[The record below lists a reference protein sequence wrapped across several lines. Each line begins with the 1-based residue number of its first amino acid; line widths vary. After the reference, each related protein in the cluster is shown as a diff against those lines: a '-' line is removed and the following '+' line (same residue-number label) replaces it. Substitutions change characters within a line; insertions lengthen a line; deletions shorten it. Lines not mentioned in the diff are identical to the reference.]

1 MKILGLEVKP
11 MNPFKT
17 IGYKWVADE
26 NVQYPN
32 CILIDENEISI
43 NIPLCCVP
51 HNIGGKVITLD
62 REKVDEKLTTKIAD
76 VLKDYP
82 NCKSYNPRLLK
93 NDDFDREVKI
103 IVTNFKY
110 ELYDIEYKI
119 KGN

>member
-11 MNPFKT
+11 MNT

-62 REKVDEKLTTKIAD
+62 RKKVDEKLMTKIAD

-82 NCKSYNPRLLK
+82 NCKSYHPQKLK
-93 NDDFDREVKI
+93 NDDFDEEVEF
-103 IVTNFKY
+103 IVTELKY
-110 ELYDIEYKI
+110 VLYGIEYKI